1 MCGATVGQL
10 PISKL
15 GVQLLAKAPEGGGSN
30 VGGYG
35 YSEPATDFRAARSA
49 ASESS

>member
-35 YSEPATDFRAARSA
+35 YSEPATDFGAGV
-49 ASESS
+49 